1 MYGKFSKLRKSELR
15 PLLKNNFHSENF
27 CEKIL
32 SLDVSDVSKNINLKE
47 LEDEYVE
54 LIKNK
59 GHYIENIPELRKYI
73 FNSKDIS
80 LLEEP
85 ILPIKENYRIE
96 IIKKFNSYDWVR
108 HGLKNYMDN
117 DICPFCQSNTID
129 ENFKLEMHNIFND
142 SYDNLITEI
151 KYLKENYQNYY
162 NEVNSFFNKLSDHPK
177 LFEDDFDKNIIDLIK
192 REISDNLLKLDEK
205 INSPTKSIKLN
216 SMSEI
221 DKFINLIV
229 KKNNALNALNE
240 KVKNFVDSERKIVSH
255 MWKKIRELSE
265 DFISIYKVDE
275 EKLDK
280 EIKKLKK
287 EEINI
292 DSQLKIITQEI
303 TELKSN
309 FSNIET
315 TIENINK
322 NLLLL
327 GIKSFKII
335 KSVSNDC
342 YTLERHGEKQSGSS
356 VFSSLSEGEK
366 TIISFLYFIEL
377 CKGRTTKNDLENQSS

>member
-1 MYGKFSKLRKSELR
+1 M
-15 PLLKNNFHSENF
+15 
-27 CEKIL
+27 
-32 SLDVSDVSKNINLKE
+32 
-47 LEDEYVE
+47 
-54 LIKNK
+54 
-59 GHYIENIPELRKYI
+59 
-73 FNSKDIS
+73 
-80 LLEEP
+80 
-85 ILPIKENYRIE
+85 
-96 IIKKFNSYDWVR
+96 
-108 HGLKNYMDN
+108 
-117 DICPFCQSNTID
+117 
-129 ENFKLEMHNIFND
+129 
-142 SYDNLITEI
+142 
-151 KYLKENYQNYY
+151 
-162 NEVNSFFNKLSDHPK
+162 
-177 LFEDDFDKNIIDLIK
+177 IDLIK